1 MYTLYKIDASDGI
14 DVNKTKASKEGD
26 ICQYWYFLNYSF
38 KFQLNVCNWCHDL
51 LKMSLS
57 LSDIVLTFGNV
68 KIKKKKNL
76 LPTPIFLKDVDI
88 KKLLASNKNSFG
100 EKNYKNFVV
109 YLYHN
114 CKVKP

>member
-1 MYTLYKIDASDGI
+1 M
-14 DVNKTKASKEGD
+14 
-26 ICQYWYFLNYSF
+26 
-38 KFQLNVCNWCHDL
+38 
-51 LKMSLS
+51 LKL
-57 LSDIVLTFGNV
+57 
-68 KIKKKKNL
+68 KKKKNL

-114 CKVKP
+114 YKVKP